1 MAKSPQNGGSGA
13 RVLSRAPAE
22 ILDGRLKRLGEGI
35 GKVVYASEH
44 WVVKRGRS
52 SFEIAAL
59 IVLWKAL
66 KKLDHVLPGKVGRWL
81 MERPSR
87 KLRVLRVFVQAT
99 MAVVPKTIWYTSHVR
114 QIWNQYQFRNARGE
128 RLAREFLDG
137 TFLVPRRIEFPP
149 TRVLVSGFPGSLV
162 VSEATER
169 VTCTL
174 DECLRDLAKEE
185 RFDEVEMWLQRL
197 LKLRQQGWR
206 RGIFSTDPHLKNFGR
221 IGDRVVLIDPGGLT
235 NRWMDIEKRLD
246 LEAVVSQPHVQLGL
260 ASILGA
266 RPDIAERFD
275 AVYKATVN
283 RDVIQ
288 ELWPEPAG
296 QPG

>member
-1 MAKSPQNGGSGA
+1 MPKSPQNGGSGA
-13 RVLSRAPAE
+13 RVLSRAPSE
-22 ILDGRLKRLGEGI
+22 ILEERLKRLGEGI
-35 GKVVYASEH
+35 GKVVYASKH
-44 WVVKRGRS
+44 WVVKRDRS

-66 KKLDHVLPGKVGRWL
+66 KKLDRVFPGKVGRWL

-87 KLRVLRVFVQAT
+87 KLRVLRVFVQGT
-99 MAVVPKTIWYTSHVR
+99 MAIVPKTIWYTSHVR
-114 QIWNQYQFRNARGE
+114 QIWNQYHFRNARGE
-128 RLAREFLDG
+128 KLARELLEG
-137 TFLVPRRIEFPP
+137 TSLVPRRIEFPP
-149 TRVLVSGFPGSLV
+149 TRVLVSGWPGSLV

-206 RGIFSTDPHLKNFGR
+206 RGLFSTDPHLKNFGL

-235 NRWMDIEKRLD
+235 NRWTDIEKRLD

-260 ASILGA
+260 GSILGA
-266 RPDIAERFD
+266 RPDIADRFD

-283 RDVIQ
+283 REVIQ
-288 ELWPEPAG
+288 ELWPEPESQAK
-296 QPG
+296 